1 MLIEINKINTRVD
14 NIVLSKSKKIINQIK
29 INYKFSSNRLLII
42 KF

>member
-14 NIVLSKSKKIINQIK
+14 NIVLSKSKNFINQIK